1 MSLELALMELETETM
16 NFNPDFLKDFIT
28 QEIMQ
33 ANDQWVSCITSF
45 AFVAIQRLIAHCK
58 NHSIDPLE
66 MKFEDI
72 QKFMDDC
79 LKKELFQEIKNP
91 SP

>member
-1 MSLELALMELETETM
+1 MSLESALLELETETM
-16 NFNPDFLKDFIT
+16 LFDQDFIKDFIT
-28 QEIMQ
+28 DEIMQ

-45 AFVAIQRLIAHCK
+45 AFVAIQRFIAHCK

-66 MKFEDI
+66 MKFEEI

-79 LKKELFQEIKNP
+79 LKKELFQEMKNP
-91 SP
+91 SQ